1 MKEDMMDLYKQLS
14 LANQRNELSDLL
26 MKIDGLLD
34 ALISKNNLSQLEKVK
49 NYDVKLGENLTEKDM
64 LAFLFEDV
72 GVIKNKILMLLT
84 LDSINN

>member
-72 GVIKNKILMLLT
+72 WVIKNKILMLLT